1 MAMFAILFSMTLM
14 MQPHESREDFA
25 KRFFNEFNFEKLDSL
40 NNFYAPEI
48 EFIDPL
54 GTHQGVQSIRDY
66 YANMYQNVK
75 SIRFDFTDSFQHADT
90 VVLVWTM
97 HCAHSALNAG
107 KEFSVDGTSY
117 IRFDPK
123 SGKAVYH
130 RDYFDLGE
138 MIYENVPVLKTLIG
152 FIKSRAGNK

>member
-1 MAMFAILFSMTLM
+1 LPS
-14 MQPHESREDFA
+14 
-25 KRFFNEFNFEKLDSL
+25 DSL
-40 NNFYAPEI
+40 MSLVLRNSIVLTIFMLLKSSLLIPWDR
-48 EFIDPL
+48 IDF
-54 GTHQGVQSIRDY
+54 S
-66 YANMYQNVK
+66 N
-75 SIRFDFTDSFQHADT
+75 SFQNGDT

-97 HCAHSALNAG
+97 YCAHSALNAG
-107 KEFSVDGTSY
+107 KEFSVDGMSY

-152 FIKSRAGNK
+152 FIKSRAANK

>member
-1 MAMFAILFSMTLM
+1 MFAIIFSMTM
-14 MQPHESREDFA
+14 IMQPQESREDFA
-25 KRFFNEFNFEKLDSL
+25 KRFFNEFSFEKLDSL

-48 EFIDPL
+48 EFVDPL
-54 GTHQGVQSIRDY
+54 GSHQGVESIRDY

-75 SIRFDFTDSFQHADT
+75 SIRFDFSNSFQNGDT

-97 HCAHSALNAG
+97 YCAHSALNAG
-107 KEFSVDGTSY
+107 KEFSVDGMSY

-152 FIKSRAGNK
+152 LIKSRAANK